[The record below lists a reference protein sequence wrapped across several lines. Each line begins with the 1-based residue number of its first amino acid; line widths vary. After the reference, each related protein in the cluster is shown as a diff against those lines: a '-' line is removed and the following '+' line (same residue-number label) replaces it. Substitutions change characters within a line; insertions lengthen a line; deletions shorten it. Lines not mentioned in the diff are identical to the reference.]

1 MIIEESEVLVSA
13 VEDNEGIVLYWRGRG
28 YRVPTAEVFIELVER
43 PRRCVVVVF
52 DRIFVVYHENFG
64 SVHASNA
71 HRQTAINTSPGGFA
85 KRGTNECL

>member
-13 VEDNEGIVLYWRGRG
+13 VEDNEGMVLYWRGRG

-64 SVHASNA
+64 SVHASSTWTSDKPA
-71 HRQTAINTSPGGFA
+71 SPGGFA